1 VSFRLRSRTAFRLT
15 AFRRTAPRTS
25 ALAAAAVL
33 SGSLAGLAPVAA
45 APAAA
50 SEVIGNSASYKVQT
64 IWNAQ
69 SGRSELVRWD
79 PCKEIGYKVNAYLG
93 GREGLR
99 DVQAAVARLSAA
111 SGLRFRY
118 LGSTTFVPSV
128 GRSQSA
134 VAPLVIAWA
143 RPYGQAGGS
152 SYSRPSETGRGGWS
166 ATWGAGKPVRI
177 TSGYVVVRAGQPLAM
192 GFGKGVTRGRVLLHE
207 LGHAV
212 GLDHVHDPVMAM
224 DDVVSYRSPIA
235 AYQAGDRTGLRKV
248 GNPTGCVA

>member
-1 VSFRLRSRTAFRLT
+1 VSFPLRTRA
-15 AFRRTAPRTS
+15 ARRTA
-25 ALAAAAVL
+25 AAVAAAVL
-33 SGSLAGLAPVAA
+33 SGSLAGLAPVGA

-50 SEVIGNSASYKVQT
+50 AGEIVGNSASYRTQT

-79 PCKEIGYKVNAYLG
+79 PCKEIGYKVNGYLG

-99 DVQAAVARLSAA
+99 DVQQAVARLSAA

-118 LGSTTFVPSV
+118 LGSTTFVPSA

-143 RPYGQAGGS
+143 RPAGQPSGS
-152 SYSRPSETGRGGWS
+152 SYAHRAETGRGGWS

-177 TSGYVVVRAGQPLAM
+177 TSGYVVVRAGQPLAR
-192 GFGKGVTRGRVLLHE
+192 GFGTGVTRGRVLLHE

-212 GLDHVHDPVMAM
+212 GLGHVDDPVMAM
-224 DDVVSYRSPIA
+224 DDTVSYRSPVA
-235 AYQAGDRTGLRKV
+235 AYQAGDRTGLAKV
-248 GNPTGCVA
+248 GNPHGCVA

>member
-1 VSFRLRSRTAFRLT
+1 MSISLRPARASRRAAVVAAATALT
-15 AFRRTAPRTS
+15 A
-25 ALAAAAVL
+25 
-33 SGSLAGLAPVAA
+33 GLAGLGTA
-45 APAAA
+45 APASAA
-50 SEVIGNSASYKVQT
+50 GVVGNSASYTTQT

-69 SGRSELVRWD
+69 SGRTELVRWD

-118 LGSTTFVPSV
+118 LGSTTFVPSQ

-134 VAPLVIAWA
+134 AAPLVIAWA
-143 RPYGQAGGS
+143 RPAGQSGGS
-152 SYSRPSETGRGGWS
+152 SYVRTTETGRGGWS
-166 ATWGAGKPVRI
+166 ASWGAGQPVRI

-192 GFGKGVTRGRVLLHE
+192 GFGAGVTRGRVLLHE

-212 GLDHVHDPVMAM
+212 GLGHVDDPVMAM
-224 DDVVSYRSPIA
+224 DDTVSYRSPVA
-235 AYQAGDRTGLRKV
+235 AYQAGDRTGLSKV
-248 GNPTGCVA
+248 GNPTHCVS